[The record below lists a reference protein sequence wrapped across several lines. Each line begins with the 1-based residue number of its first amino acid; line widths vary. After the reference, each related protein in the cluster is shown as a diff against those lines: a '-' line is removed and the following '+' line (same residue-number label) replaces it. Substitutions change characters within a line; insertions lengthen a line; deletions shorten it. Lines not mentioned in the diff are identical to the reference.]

1 MDIGSLSSLYTEY
14 LQKTNSDSSNGIS
27 RMSQDSL
34 KNASDEEL
42 MEACKQFETYFIEQ
56 VFKHAQTAMVPA
68 SESTDG
74 STQTLLD
81 YYKDSLT
88 SEYAKLASDQQEN
101 GLAQMLYEQMKRNIQ
116 GSDIPSSEDDPVTDI

>member
-1 MDIGSLSSLYTEY
+1 MDIGSLNTLYSDY
-14 LQKTNSDSSNGIS
+14 LTKTNTDSSNKIS
-27 RMSQDSL
+27 RMSEDSL

-42 MEACKQFETYFIEQ
+42 MEACKQFEAYFIEQ
-56 VFKHAQTAMVPA
+56 VFKHAQTAMVPQEEV
-68 SESTDG
+68 SDG

-101 GLAQMLYEQMKRNIQ
+101 GLAQMLYEQMKRNFEI
-116 GSDIPSSEDDPVTDI
+116 

>member
-14 LQKTNSDSSNGIS
+14 LQKTNSDSSEKIS
-27 RMSQDSL
+27 RMSEDGL

-42 MEACKQFETYFIEQ
+42 MEACKQFEAYFIEQ
-56 VFKHAQTAMVPA
+56 VFKNAQTAMVPKEEA
-68 SESTDG
+68 QDG

-101 GLAQMLYEQMKRNIQ
+101 GLAQMLFEQMKRNYQI
-116 GSDIPSSEDDPVTDI
+116 